1 MTPTTLIQL
10 VADTE
15 LALQQALDQ
24 QLLSLGHG
32 THEALDEAAWL
43 VLWSLGLPLDSE
55 LDHRP
60 VTADDA
66 RKAQALLAERLSSR
80 KPLAYLTQE
89 AWLHGVPFY
98 VDERVIVPRSLIAEP
113 LIQGALDAWLPHEPQ
128 RILDLCTGNG
138 SLAVLSAMVYASAQV
153 DGADISTDALAVAR
167 INAQKHGL
175 QDRLQWLVSDGLAN
189 VTGAYDFILCN
200 PPYVNASSMAALP
213 TEYQQ
218 EPEISLAGGT
228 DGMDF
233 IRPMLAQVAQHLSEQ
248 GFLVL
253 EIGHERGY
261 FEAAFANLEP
271 FWLSTSAGDDQVLL
285 LTREQ
290 CL

>member
-43 VLWSLGLPLDSE
+43 VLWSLGLPLDTE

-66 RKAQALLAERLSSR
+66 RKAQALLAERLGTR

-233 IRPMLAQVAQHLSEQ
+233 IRPMLAQVAQNLNEQ

-261 FEAAFANLEP
+261 FEAAFGHLEP